1 MPRAPH
7 SVRYKG
13 NPQSLGGNAA
23 GYESRQ
29 RWEVGVATE
38 LADGGI
44 RELDLVNDQLI
55 PMQREMFPF
64 AWFLS
69 PVLKVGG

>member
-7 SVRYKG
+7 SIRYKA
-13 NPQSLGGNAA
+13 NPQSLRGNAA

-29 RWEVGVATE
+29 PWEVEVATG

-44 RELDLVNDQLI
+44 REMDLVNDQLI

-69 PVLKVGG
+69 PALEVGG